1 MKSDEARFG
10 VKIKSLRK
18 QRGFSQV
25 QLAEKLGVSASYLN
39 LIESNQ
45 RALPAAMLIKL
56 CQLFGIELAS
66 FSSEAESRSAAELYE
81 ALSDPLFE
89 ESNITKQELKDASQ
103 SSPNLSRA
111 FLSLYRAYLSARE
124 STNALAEKLTMSA
137 DLTGNVDHAKLP
149 SEQVSDLLQRHN
161 NYFPQL
167 EDAAQDLWQSAKL
180 QSEDLYSGLIRYL
193 EEKLRVKVEIV
204 RSVQARDTLRRYDP
218 KRRLLFL
225 SELLPTR
232 SRLFQLAHQIGL
244 LTQQNLLQELSDDDL
259 FTTEESRALGRIA
272 LANYY
277 AGAVVMP
284 YTPFLQAAK
293 EERYDINVIER
304 RFRVGFEQ
312 VCQRLTSL
320 RRPGEEGVPLHMIRI
335 DIAGNISKRFSA
347 SGIHFAR
354 FSGICPRW
362 NVLAAFLTPGMLR
375 LQLSRM
381 PDGTIFFCLART
393 IQKDSG
399 GYHAPHLVQAI
410 GLGCRVEYAK
420 ELIYSDGVDL
430 ENVSS
435 AVPVGVTCR
444 LCDRE
449 DCQQRA
455 LPSMHRPLQVDENVR
470 WVSLYNRPQDKGV
483 L

>member
-1 MKSDEARFG
+1 M
-10 VKIKSLRK
+10 
-18 QRGFSQV
+18 
-25 QLAEKLGVSASYLN
+25 
-39 LIESNQ
+39 
-45 RALPAAMLIKL
+45 
-56 CQLFGIELAS
+56 
-66 FSSEAESRSAAELYE
+66 
-81 ALSDPLFE
+81 
-89 ESNITKQELKDASQ
+89 
-103 SSPNLSRA
+103 
-111 FLSLYRAYLSARE
+111 
-124 STNALAEKLTMSA
+124 
-137 DLTGNVDHAKLP
+137 
-149 SEQVSDLLQRHN
+149 SDLLQRHD

-218 KRRLLFL
+218 KRRLLLL

-232 SRLFQLAHQIGL
+232 SRLFQLAHQVGL

-259 FTTEESRALGRIA
+259 LTTEESRALARIA

-277 AGAVVMP
+277 AGAVLMP

-381 PDGTIFFCLART
+381 PDGTVFFCLART

-410 GLGCRVEYAK
+410 GLGCRIEYAK

-455 LPSMHRPLQVDENVR
+455 LPAMHRPLQVDENVR
-470 WVSLYNRPQDKGV
+470 WVSLYNRPQDKA
-483 L
+483 